1 MVQYKLS
8 LLPVMLIGTFAC
20 SADRSLVGIENSHIE
35 NPNAGSGAGAGSVGS
50 SGGPGAIGSGGMGG
64 GEITAPQGIFVPT
77 GSMTVPRQYHTATL
91 LLNGKVLV
99 AGGYDGS
106 FRVFASAE
114 LYDPS
119 TGTFTATGSMS
130 VAREYHTATLLL
142 NGKVLIAGGY
152 NETPGGGVW
161 LASAELYDPSTGTF
175 TATGSTSAARA
186 LYTATLLPN
195 GKVLIAGAAAGH
207 ASAELYDPSA
217 GRFTTTGN
225 MVEARM
231 LHTATLLGNG
241 KVLIAG
247 GGADSPPDAQG
258 IISGKAT
265 ASAELYDPNAGTFA
279 ATDTMLT
286 VFGSHNSHTATLLRD
301 GKVLVAGQPQSSGGP
316 VGPSAEL
323 YDPSTG
329 TFAATGSVTVQRSVN
344 TATLLPGGMVLIAGG
359 WGYAGGL
366 ADAELYD
373 PDAGTFAAAGSMS
386 VARAYH
392 TATLLPNGM
401 VLIAGGDTFGTA
413 ELYE

>member
-50 SGGPGAIGSGGMGG
+50 SGSPGAIGSGVVGG

-119 TGTFTATGSMS
+119 TGTFTATGS
-130 VAREYHTATLLL
+130 
-142 NGKVLIAGGY
+142 
-152 NETPGGGVW
+152 
-161 LASAELYDPSTGTF
+161 
-175 TATGSTSAARA
+175 TSAARA
-186 LYTATLLPN
+186 WYTATLLPN